1 MTDTGIP
8 ASVSRVFL
16 VIAVGDDQTVCRDE
30 GGKFPERPLHVL
42 KILEKVQM
50 IGDHVENDRS
60 GREEVQERIAVFAA
74 FENDRVAL
82 ADAMPRA
89 SSGRKPPIM
98 IVGSRLACMKMCVSI
113 EVVVVLPCV
122 PETQMAFL

>member
-1 MTDTGIP
+1 MT
-8 ASVSRVFL
+8 A
-16 VIAVGDDQTVCRDE
+16 AVGK
-30 GGKFPERPLHVL
+30 KFRNELQYSQLSRMIVSPLPT
-42 KILEKVQM
+42 
-50 IGDHVENDRS
+50 RCP
-60 GREEVQERIAVFAA
+60 A
-74 FENDRVAL
+74 
-82 ADAMPRA
+82 P